1 MVFKSL
7 SVVAVLAVASAG
19 CGQEEIRVHR
29 EVTNDYNRR
38 ALAAAVDK
46 FVAEHR
52 TPDAYAELSRTVL
65 ALRSGMDRT
74 VAEEAELKLI
84 VLALAPVQSVQAKPF
99 ADQVDVLALTVWPT
113 LLAPAVEADEVL
125 DKRDP
130 RSAQLM
136 PVPNETTGAYLER
149 LCGGP
154 LASECKQVVPEQQG
168 AVISALATRRAM
180 ERARNAIA
188 DCTTCASESGWKE
201 AVRSWE
207 QLDRT
212 AHSWISDVERR
223 GDPDNWPVA
232 GNAAEGFDPNLPLAE
247 LNRDGEI
254 VIAGQRYGGGQRIDA
269 LRDLRGRHTEIALHL
284 RPELSLAQVRG
295 VIVDAAKAGARK
307 VAIIAREPQYPW
319 ERKIYWVANNGTT
332 RADLRPT
339 DSLQSLLHAVDY
351 LGGPGVVARVD

>member
-1 MVFKSL
+1 MVT
-7 SVVAVLAVASAG
+7 VLAAASSG
-19 CGQEEIRVHR
+19 CGQDEIKVQR

-46 FVAEHR
+46 FVGEGR

-65 ALRSGMDRT
+65 SLRPGMDRT
-74 VAEEAELKLI
+74 VAEQAELKLI

-113 LLAPAVEADEVL
+113 LLADPIEADEVVI
-125 DKRDP
+125 KRDP

-136 PVPNETTGAYLER
+136 PVANETPAAYLQR

-154 LASECKQVVPEQQG
+154 LASDCKQVVPEHQG
-168 AVISALATRRAM
+168 TVVSALATRRAM

-188 DCTTCASESGWKE
+188 DCAMCATEPGWKD
-201 AVRSWE
+201 AVRTWE
-207 QLDRT
+207 QMDRT
-212 AHSWISDVERR
+212 AHAWISDIERR
-223 GDPDNWPVA
+223 ADPDNWPVA
-232 GNAAEGFDPNLPLAE
+232 GNAAQPITTALPEAQ
-247 LNRDGEI
+247 LNVDGEI
-254 VIAGQRYGGGQRIDA
+254 VIAGQRYGAGERIDA
-269 LRDLRGRHTEIALHL
+269 LRDLRGSHTEIALHL

-307 VAIIAREPQYPW
+307 VAIVAREPHYPW
-319 ERKIYWVANNGTT
+319 QRKVYWVANNGTT

-339 DSLQSLLHAVDY
+339 DTLQSLLHAVDH
-351 LGGPGVVARVD
+351 LGGPGAIARVDYR